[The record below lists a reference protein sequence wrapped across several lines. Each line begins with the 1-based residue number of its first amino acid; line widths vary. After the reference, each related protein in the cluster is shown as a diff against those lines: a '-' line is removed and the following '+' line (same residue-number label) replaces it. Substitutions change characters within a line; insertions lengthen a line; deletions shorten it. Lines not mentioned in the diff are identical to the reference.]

1 MRPDGAGRL
10 SAGSQ
15 LHLGDSEA
23 GLPADAVP
31 RKSVRPVQP
40 QLLAQ
45 DKFASHR
52 RRSAAGWRADPDW
65 AKLVACIDQKTPQPA
80 PRPTP
85 PPLFWVYQPSLN
97 LKPRIKDV

>member
-31 RKSVRPVQP
+31 GKSVRPVQP
-40 QLLAQ
+40 QLLVQ
-45 DKFASHR
+45 DKFAPHS

-65 AKLVACIDQKTPQPA
+65 AKLVVCIDQKTPSRPSA
-80 PRPTP
+80 PR
-85 PPLFWVYQPSLN
+85 LGLVSL
-97 LKPRIKDV
+97 V

>member
-31 RKSVRPVQP
+31 GKSVRPVQP

-45 DKFASHR
+45 DRFASR
-52 RRSAAGWRADPDW
+52 SRRSAAGWRADPDW
-65 AKLVACIDQKTPQPA
+65 AKLVVCIDQKTPRLGPLPPA
-80 PRPTP
+80 P
-85 PPLFWVYQPSLN
+85 LLGLVSL
-97 LKPRIKDV
+97 V

>member
-1 MRPDGAGRL
+1 MRPDGTGRL

-45 DKFASHR
+45 DKFASHS
-52 RRSAAGWRADPDW
+52 RRSATGWRADPDW
-65 AKLVACIDQKTPQPA
+65 AKLVVCIDQKI
-80 PRPTP
+80 PRPG
-85 PPLFWVYQPSLN
+85 PLPRPSSGFSQPSLN

>member
-1 MRPDGAGRL
+1 MRPDGTGRL

-45 DKFASHR
+45 DQFASHS
-52 RRSAAGWRADPDW
+52 RRSATGWRADPDW
-65 AKLVACIDQKTPQPA
+65 AKLVVCIDQKI
-80 PRPTP
+80 PRPG
-85 PPLFWVYQPSLN
+85 PLPRPSSGFSQPSLN